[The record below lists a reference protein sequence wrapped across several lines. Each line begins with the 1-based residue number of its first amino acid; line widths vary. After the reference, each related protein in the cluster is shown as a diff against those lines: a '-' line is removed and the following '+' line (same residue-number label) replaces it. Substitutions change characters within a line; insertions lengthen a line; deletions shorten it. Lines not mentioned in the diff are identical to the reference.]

1 MRNIIQRFSSKI
13 QNNSNSFIY
22 LYGGGQ
28 VNFELTFE
36 EQANQIDKENN
47 KMKILVYEN
56 ENDGFPCPY
65 CGIKIKI
72 GTEIDDII
80 KSNNNIKETINGIKF
95 MLESI
100 IKTSVNNSTNSQL
113 KNINII
119 LNTINEDIKKN
130 NEKLEKLLNSD
141 NNSNEMKNKNIIK
154 GIIEISTSDINKNI
168 VLFNTEINKD
178 IDVYIDKEKINII
191 KENNTWQYNFNK
203 PGKYMFE
210 IVFNDDI
217 TNCKSF
223 FKKCNNIISFD
234 LSNFNTSNIIDME
247 DMFSECNKLKEIKG
261 LNQFNANKVNYMNSM
276 FQECNALESLNLSNF
291 NTEIVMVCHIYL
303 QDVIN

>member
-1 MRNIIQRFSSKI
+1 MADPIVIFNFESSDITVQCSKNETMRNIIQRFGSKI
-13 QNNSNSFIY
+13 QKNSNSFIY
-22 LYGGGQ
+22 LYGDGQ

-56 ENDGFPCPY
+56 EN
-65 CGIKIKI
+65 
-72 GTEIDDII
+72 
-80 KSNNNIKETINGIKF
+80 
-95 MLESI
+95 
-100 IKTSVNNSTNSQL
+100 
-113 KNINII
+113 
-119 LNTINEDIKKN
+119 

-154 GIIEISTSDINKNI
+154 GIIEISTNDINKNI
-168 VLFNTEINKD
+168 LLFNTEINKD

-191 KENNTWQYNFNK
+191 KENNKWQYNFNK

-223 FKKCNNIISFD
+223 FKKCTNIISLD
-234 LSNFNTSNIIDME
+234 LSNFNIPNIIDME

-261 LNQFNANKVNYMNSM
+261 INKIITNKVTNMSGLFN
-276 FQECNALESLNLSNF
+276 ECFELEYLDLSNF
-291 NTEIVMVCHIYL
+291 NTANVTDMSFMFNHCHKL
-303 QDVIN
+303 KE

>member
-1 MRNIIQRFSSKI
+1 MADPIVIFNFESSDIIVQCSKNETMRNIIQRFGSKI
-13 QNNSNSFIY
+13 QKNSNSFIY
-22 LYGGGQ
+22 LYGDGQ

-95 MLESI
+95 MIESI

-119 LNTINEDIKKN
+119 LNSINEDIKKI
-130 NEKLEKLLNSD
+130 
-141 NNSNEMKNKNIIK
+141 MKN
-154 GIIEISTSDINKNI
+154 
-168 VLFNTEINKD
+168 
-178 IDVYIDKEKINII
+178 
-191 KENNTWQYNFNK
+191 
-203 PGKYMFE
+203 
-210 IVFNDDI
+210 
-217 TNCKSF
+217 
-223 FKKCNNIISFD
+223 
-234 LSNFNTSNIIDME
+234 
-247 DMFSECNKLKEIKG
+247 
-261 LNQFNANKVNYMNSM
+261 
-276 FQECNALESLNLSNF
+276 
-291 NTEIVMVCHIYL
+291 
-303 QDVIN
+303 